1 VQVESEDPQLEVVFT
16 QPGLIRGTSA
26 GEVDVL
32 PEDSSS
38 EHLEAVK
45 GPLEI
50 TAESQPVATRP
61 QTAPPITETSDD
73 EVSVWRSAVLL
84 GAVIPLVFG
93 TTAGICSLGAM
104 LLENVGLREAF
115 TFMVA
120 AVTGGAIQIQ
130 SVHNPFSPQAS
141 HTKVVSTVMASIG
154 VGLYG
159 FLIAL
164 LGSLI
169 PNNIT
174 DRMASTSIAK
184 GLLNLV
190 ALALAT
196 TMFLLM
202 IAVVFGGLLIPLE
215 SWSFHTSWKTVAF
228 VALGGGIPIQIGAAN
243 SHGGG
248 ILLVLLGL
256 WSIEMFALV
265 IALASNTCVHLVE
278 QLGLLKP
285 VSLLCMLTRFAVFTS
300 AVVPLVLLSSMA
312 LVGIGI
318 SASMSIDFLPAF
330 WISLPAVSGG
340 ATTVYTMESVHMNW
354 MHDLLLISSSSVGF
368 FTMCL
373 CIGICGVMAGPIID
387 RLLFWRCCPCISVIS
402 MAKMSV
408 LRSILMLAVATC
420 VCTPVCV
427 GLFGAC
433 IGGLVAWVEEWPFK
447 AGFWWSVAAQLG
459 GGMNLAPD
467 AITTTTGRLLGVVM
481 AAWSIGVA
489 SISVGFSSS
498 TAVEPLLQFIVAHT
512 RCQKKQQVIQSI

>member
-174 DRMASTSIAK
+174 DRMAST
-184 GLLNLV
+184 
-190 ALALAT
+190 
-196 TMFLLM
+196 
-202 IAVVFGGLLIPLE
+202 
-215 SWSFHTSWKTVAF
+215 
-228 VALGGGIPIQIGAAN
+228 
-243 SHGGG
+243 
-248 ILLVLLGL
+248 
-256 WSIEMFALV
+256 
-265 IALASNTCVHLVE
+265 
-278 QLGLLKP
+278 
-285 VSLLCMLTRFAVFTS
+285 
-300 AVVPLVLLSSMA
+300 
-312 LVGIGI
+312 
-318 SASMSIDFLPAF
+318 
-330 WISLPAVSGG
+330 
-340 ATTVYTMESVHMNW
+340 
-354 MHDLLLISSSSVGF
+354 
-368 FTMCL
+368 
-373 CIGICGVMAGPIID
+373 
-387 RLLFWRCCPCISVIS
+387 RLQRGS
-402 MAKMSV
+402 
-408 LRSILMLAVATC
+408 
-420 VCTPVCV
+420 
-427 GLFGAC
+427 
-433 IGGLVAWVEEWPFK
+433 
-447 AGFWWSVAAQLG
+447 
-459 GGMNLAPD
+459 
-467 AITTTTGRLLGVVM
+467 
-481 AAWSIGVA
+481 
-489 SISVGFSSS
+489 
-498 TAVEPLLQFIVAHT
+498 
-512 RCQKKQQVIQSI
+512 